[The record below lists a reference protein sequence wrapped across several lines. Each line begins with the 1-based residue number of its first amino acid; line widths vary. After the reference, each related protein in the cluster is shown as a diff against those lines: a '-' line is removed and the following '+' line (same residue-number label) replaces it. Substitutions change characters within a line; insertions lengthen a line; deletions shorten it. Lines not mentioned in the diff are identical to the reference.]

1 MTEEVRVVY
10 GKLIIKSELKVL
22 TGLHIG
28 GSNIFAAIGSVDSP
42 VIKDTRTNM
51 PIVPGSSLKGKLRTL
66 LARSYAEDIHKLPD
80 PNDDPI
86 EIRRLFGSSGKPII
100 KGRLQFADAYVC
112 NSEEFQSV
120 GLTEIKFENTID
132 RGTSMANPRQIERV
146 VSGVR
151 FAVNIVY
158 DLECKEEVKDDLS
171 NLARAM
177 KLLQLDY
184 LGGHGTRGS
193 GRVSFEKIEIIPAEE
208 GYDLNLDELKSIFEE
223 VESYELLSV

>member
-1 MTEEVRVVY
+1 
-10 GKLIIKSELKVL
+10 
-22 TGLHIG
+22 
-28 GSNIFAAIGSVDSP
+28 
-42 VIKDTRTNM
+42 
-51 PIVPGSSLKGKLRTL
+51 
-66 LARSYAEDIHKLPD
+66 
-80 PNDDPI
+80 
-86 EIRRLFGSSGKPII
+86 
-100 KGRLQFADAYVC
+100 
-112 NSEEFQSV
+112 
-120 GLTEIKFENTID
+120 
-132 RGTSMANPRQIERV
+132 MANPRQIERV

-208 GYDLNLDELKSIFEE
+208 GYDLNLDDLKSIFEE

>member
-1 MTEEVRVVY
+1 MY

-86 EIRRLFGSSGKPII
+86 EIRRLFGSSG
-100 KGRLQFADAYVC
+100 
-112 NSEEFQSV
+112 
-120 GLTEIKFENTID
+120 
-132 RGTSMANPRQIERV
+132 NP
-146 VSGVR
+146 S
-151 FAVNIVY
+151 
-158 DLECKEEVKDDLS
+158 
-171 NLARAM
+171 
-177 KLLQLDY
+177 
-184 LGGHGTRGS
+184 
-193 GRVSFEKIEIIPAEE
+193 
-208 GYDLNLDELKSIFEE
+208 
-223 VESYELLSV
+223 